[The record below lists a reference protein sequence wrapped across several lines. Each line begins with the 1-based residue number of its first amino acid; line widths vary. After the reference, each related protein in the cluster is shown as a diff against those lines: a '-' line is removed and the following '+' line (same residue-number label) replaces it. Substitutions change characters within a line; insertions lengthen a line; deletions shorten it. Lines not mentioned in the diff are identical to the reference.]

1 MNRQGRILI
10 MDDEESWRTMLS
22 DTLKRGGFLV
32 HTAPTAKE
40 ALKCLEETFYH
51 VLVLDVRM
59 EEHNPDNVDGMTLLN
74 EIKKRG
80 LNPAIKVI
88 MLSAYGTTEQMRV
101 TFKDYQVVDFVSKN
115 TFDNLIFLG
124 NLHQIFLTE
133 VHINLE
139 LAIHW
144 QQGSSPE
151 LAILNMEIAGTRV
164 KRNSPLQQRMVM
176 ELDDLLCRLFYKAQ
190 SIIVQPLI
198 PGLSGA
204 RVLQIYPFFSGGGGR
219 AVVVKFGNAE
229 KIEGE
234 HDNFKN
240 YVQSF
245 FGGRRTTITE
255 DVRRTPYLGGIVYS
269 LVGAEN
275 DRLENFG
282 SFYQRATHA
291 QIARVIDE
299 LFLSTCN
306 TWYANP
312 GVLQPHN
319 LTDDYQQLFGS
330 RLERVEQKIS
340 ESLQFA
346 QGKHRHTFKALS
358 GTRTFTN
365 PIHAATGQIMTFPTY
380 VCITHGDFNHN
391 NIFVDTDGHTWLI
404 DFQSTGRGHI
414 LRDVAMLDSTI
425 RFQLLTAE
433 ETTLEECLELE
444 ETLNSITRF
453 SHVSQLTN
461 KLVTQNQALLKAYDT
476 VVHLRTIARKLVA
489 QNSNDD
495 ISEYYAALFYNAL
508 NALHFSTLSQ
518 RQHEHAMLCASLLAD
533 RLKLVR

>member
-10 MDDEESWRTMLS
+10 MDDEERWRDVLS
-22 DTLKRGGFLV
+22 GTLTRAGFLV

-40 ALKCLEETFYH
+40 ALQRLEETFYH
-51 VLVLDVRM
+51 VLVLDLRM
-59 EEHNPDNVDGMTLLN
+59 EEHNPDNFDGMKLLN

-101 TFKDYQVVDFVSKN
+101 TFKDYQVVDFVPKHL
-115 TFDNLIFLG
+115 FDNEVFLE
-124 NLHQIFLTE
+124 NLRQIFLTE

-151 LAILNMEIAGTRV
+151 QVIQNMEIAGTRI
-164 KRNSPLQQRMVM
+164 KRNSPLLQRLML

-204 RVLQIYPFFSGGGGR
+204 RVLQIHPFFSGGGGHV
-219 AVVVKFGNAE
+219 VVVKFGNAE

-234 HDNFKN
+234 HNNFKN

-282 SFYQRATHA
+282 SFYRHATHS
-291 QIARVIDE
+291 QIAKVIDE

-312 GVLQPHN
+312 GVLQPRN

-330 RLERVEQKIS
+330 RLERMEQKLS

-346 QGKHRHTFKALS
+346 QGKHRHTFKSLS
-358 GTRTFTN
+358 STRTFTN
-365 PIHAATGQIMTFPTY
+365 PIQAAAGQILTFPTY

-414 LRDVAMLDSTI
+414 LRDVAMLDSTV
-425 RFQLLTAE
+425 RFQLLAAD

-461 KLVTQNQALLKAYDT
+461 KFVTHNQALQKAYDT
-476 VVHLRTIARKLVA
+476 VVHLRTIARKLVV

-518 RQHEHAMLCASLLAD
+518 RQHEHAMLSASLLAD